1 MTTPPVPCSPSP
13 LARPALGS
21 APEAAVLA
29 LDGGNSKTDVALVGT
44 DGTLIASARGGGINS
59 QEAGAEP
66 TVRVLDELVRQVTSS
81 GIPVLHTVAC
91 LANADLPEEE
101 EELADAVRL
110 MGWSPTSTVIN
121 DTFAILRAGLQDRE
135 PHWGTAVV
143 CGAGINCVGV
153 APDGRV
159 TRFLALGQLTGDWGG
174 GYGLGCEVMWHA
186 IRGEDGRGPHTLLT
200 RAVAE
205 YFDLPKVEDAA
216 IGLHKSKIAD
226 GQLNGLSPVLFRAS
240 AEGDLVAQR
249 IVDHL
254 AEEVSI
260 LALTAMRRLDLTAL
274 ATPVILGGGV
284 ITARDPRLI
293 AGITDR
299 IAAAAPQ
306 SRIRIIDVP
315 PVVGAA
321 LLALDHVQAD
331 PEAESRLRAGYHP

>member
-1 MTTPPVPCSPSP
+1 
-13 LARPALGS
+13 LARPALAS
-21 APEAAVLA
+21 APKAAILA

-59 QEAGAEP
+59 QEAGAEA

-101 EELADAVRL
+101 EELAEAVRVQ
-110 MGWSPTSTVIN
+110 GWSPTSTVIN
-121 DTFAILRAGLQDRE
+121 DTFAILRAGLQNE
-135 PHWGTAVV
+135 PHWGVAVV

-153 APDGRV
+153 APDDRV

-186 IRGEDGRGPHTLLT
+186 MRGEDGRGPRTLLT
-200 RAVAE
+200 RAVAD
-205 YFDLPKVEDAA
+205 YFELPKVEDAA

-226 GQLNGLSPVLFRAS
+226 GLLNGLSPVLFRAS
-240 AEGDLVAQR
+240 ADGDTVAQG

-254 AEEVSI
+254 AEEISI
-260 LALTAMRRLDLTAL
+260 LALTAMRRLDLTEL

-293 AGITDR
+293 NGIASR
-299 IAAAAPQ
+299 LAAEAPQ
-306 SRIRIIDVP
+306 AWMRIIDVP

-321 LLALDHVQAD
+321 LLALDHVLAE
-331 PEAESRLRAGYHP
+331 PTAESRLRAGYHP

>member
-1 MTTPPVPCSPSP
+1 
-13 LARPALGS
+13 LAS
-21 APEAAVLA
+21 APAAAVLA

-101 EELADAVRL
+101 EELAEAVKAI
-110 MGWSPTSTVIN
+110 GWSPTSTVIN
-121 DTFAILRAGLQDRE
+121 DTFAILRAGLRDE

-186 IRGEDGRGPHTLLT
+186 MRGEDGRGPRTLLT
-200 RAVAE
+200 QAVAD

-226 GQLNGLSPVLFRAS
+226 GQLNGLAPVLFRAS
-240 AEGDLVAQR
+240 AAGDLVAQS

-254 AEEVSI
+254 AEEISI
-260 LALTAMRRLDLTAL
+260 LALTAMGRLDLTTL

-284 ITARDPRLI
+284 ITARDERLI
-293 AGITDR
+293 AGITDLVHAR
-299 IAAAAPQ
+299 APQ
-306 SRIRIIDVP
+306 AQIRIIDVP

-321 LLALDHVQAD
+321 LLALDHVQAA
-331 PEAESRLRAGYHP
+331 PEAEHRLRAGYRP